1 MRRFNWVALPIAL
14 IAPLIAG
21 YNARHSRMQGY
32 LDSCQRR
39 LDAEVERVEE
49 SRGQV
54 EAWKRLYLQADSDA
68 KYVNCVSL
76 DNNFVVCEKPRHVKE
91 R

>member
-1 MRRFNWVALPIAL
+1 MKRFDWVALAISLVALL
-14 IAPLIAG
+14 IAA
-21 YNARHSRMQGY
+21 YNAGHSRVQGY
-32 LDSCQRR
+32 LDACQRH
-39 LDAEVERVEE
+39 LEAEVERVEE

-68 KYVNCVSL
+68 KYVNCL
-76 DNNFVVCEKPRHVKE
+76 DVDNDYVICEKPHHVKE